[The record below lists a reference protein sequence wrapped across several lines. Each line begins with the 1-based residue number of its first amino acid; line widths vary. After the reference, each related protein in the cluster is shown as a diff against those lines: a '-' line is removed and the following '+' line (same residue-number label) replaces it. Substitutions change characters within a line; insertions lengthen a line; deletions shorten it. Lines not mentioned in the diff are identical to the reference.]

1 MSSHPLH
8 SDFEVIPHS
17 LLADHCS
24 LSVLP
29 VQGRYSSY
37 AFVQVRSG
45 RPGVRGKHIHY
56 SRRVFLLDLEK
67 YVFEVNQVRIWANTY
82 FREVHEF

>member
-1 MSSHPLH
+1 MRCHHILC
-8 SDFEVIPHS
+8 I
-17 LLADHCS
+17 LI
-24 LSVLP
+24 LS
-29 VQGRYSSY
+29 
-37 AFVQVRSG
+37 SG